1 MKKIVILGSTGSI
14 GGQTL
19 DVVRAFP
26 QEFQV
31 LGLAAGSNLK
41 LLRQQIAEFQ
51 PQHIYSLAAPA
62 DLPPGPVFTA
72 MEDMAGLAAA
82 EVVMVA
88 TSGAAGLLPTLNALQ
103 RGKAVALS
111 NKEPIVMAGPL
122 LKSYERDY
130 GGAILPVDSEP
141 SAIWQCLRGERDNPI
156 SRLIITASGGPFRQ
170 APLAEI
176 AAATPERALQHPT
189 WRMGRKISIDS
200 ATLINK
206 AFEVIESH
214 WLFGVPWEN
223 IDVVIHPQSSIH
235 SMVEFAD
242 GSVKAQLGPP
252 SMRLPI
258 QYALFYPRRLA
269 NDGLVP
275 RLDTGIAQ
283 GLDFYPLE
291 PERYPCFGLALAAA
305 RQEQTYP
312 AVLSAADEVAVDAFL
327 KGQIGF
333 GDIYRVLA
341 ATLEAHRP
349 TPGATV
355 AELLA
360 ADAWATAQ
368 AGEVA
373 QQIAA
378 GRPG

>member
-1 MKKIVILGSTGSI
+1 MKRIVVLGSTGSI

-26 QEFQV
+26 QEFAV
-31 LGLAAGSNLK
+31 VGLAAGSNLQ

-51 PQHIYSLAAPA
+51 PQHIYAQAGPA
-62 DLPPGPVFTA
+62 ELPPGPAFTPMA
-72 MEDMAGLAAA
+72 DMAGLPAV

-103 RGKAVALS
+103 KGKAVALS

-122 LKSYERDY
+122 LKGYERDY

-141 SAIWQCLRGERDNPI
+141 SAIWQCLQGEKGNAI
-156 SRLIITASGGPFRQ
+156 SRLIITASGGPFRNT
-170 APLAEI
+170 PLAEL
-176 AAATPERALQHPT
+176 AAATPEQALQHPT
-189 WRMGRKISIDS
+189 WRMGRKITVDS

-305 RQEQTYP
+305 RREQTYP
-312 AVLSAADEVAVDAFL
+312 AVLSAADEVAVAAFL
-327 KGQIGF
+327 DGQIGF

-341 ATLEAHRP
+341 ATLEAHQP

-360 ADAWATAQ
+360 ADEWATAK
-368 AGEVA
+368 AREVVR
-373 QQIAA
+373 
-378 GRPG
+378 GMGG

>member
-1 MKKIVILGSTGSI
+1 MKRIVVLGSTGSI

-26 QEFQV
+26 QEFAV
-31 LGLAAGSNLK
+31 VGLAAGSNLQ

-51 PQHIYSLAAPA
+51 PQHIYAQAGPA
-62 DLPPGPVFTA
+62 QLPSGPVFTPMA
-72 MEDMAGLAAA
+72 DMAGLPAV

-88 TSGAAGLLPTLNALQ
+88 TSGAAGLLPTLNALHK
-103 RGKAVALS
+103 GKAVALS

-122 LKSYERDY
+122 LKGYERDY

-141 SAIWQCLRGERDNPI
+141 SAIWQCLQGEKGNAI
-156 SRLIITASGGPFRQ
+156 SRLIITASGGPFRN
-170 APLAEI
+170 APLADM
-176 AAATPERALQHPT
+176 AAATPEQALQHPT
-189 WRMGRKISIDS
+189 WRMGRKITVDS

-291 PERYPCFGLALAAA
+291 PERYPCFALALAAA
-305 RQEQTYP
+305 RREQTYP

-327 KGQIGF
+327 NGQIGF

-341 ATLEAHRP
+341 ATLEAHQP
-349 TPGATV
+349 TPGETV

-360 ADAWATAQ
+360 ADEWATAK
-368 AGEVA
+368 AREVVR
-373 QQIAA
+373 
-378 GRPG
+378 GMGG

>member
-1 MKKIVILGSTGSI
+1 MKRIVVLGSTGSI

-26 QEFQV
+26 QEFAV
-31 LGLAAGSNLK
+31 VGLAAGSNLQ

-51 PQHIYSLAAPA
+51 PQHIYAQVDPA
-62 DLPPGPVFTA
+62 QLPPGPVFTPMA
-72 MEDMAGLAAA
+72 DMAGL
-82 EVVMVA
+82 EGVDIVMVA
-88 TSGAAGLLPTLNALQ
+88 TSGAAGLLPTLNALHK
-103 RGKAVALS
+103 GKAVALS

-122 LKSYERDY
+122 LKGYERDY

-141 SAIWQCLRGERDNPI
+141 SAIWQCLQGEKGNAI
-156 SRLIITASGGPFRQ
+156 SRLIITASGGPFRN
-170 APLAEI
+170 APLADM
-176 AAATPERALQHPT
+176 AAATPDQALQHPT
-189 WRMGRKISIDS
+189 WRMGRKITVDS

-275 RLDTGIAQ
+275 RLDTAIAQ

-291 PERYPCFGLALAAA
+291 PERYPCFGLALTAA
-305 RQEQTYP
+305 RREQTYP
-312 AVLSAADEVAVDAFL
+312 AVLSAADEVAVAAFL
-327 KGQIGF
+327 DGQIGF

-341 ATLEAHRP
+341 ATLDAHQP
-349 TPGATV
+349 TPGETV

-360 ADAWATAQ
+360 ADEWATAK
-368 AGEVA
+368 AREVVR
-373 QQIAA
+373 
-378 GRPG
+378 GMGG